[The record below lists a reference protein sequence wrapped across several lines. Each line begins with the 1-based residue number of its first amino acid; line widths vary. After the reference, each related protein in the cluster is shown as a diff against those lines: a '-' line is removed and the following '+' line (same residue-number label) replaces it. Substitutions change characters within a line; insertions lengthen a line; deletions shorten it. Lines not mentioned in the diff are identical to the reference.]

1 MWILLS
7 FLNVFIIIVII
18 IIIIIIII
26 VVVVVVV
33 IVIIIFFFILIYTII
48 QLKSR
53 AHSKG
58 LGLEWGR
65 SLRDG

>member
-1 MWILLS
+1 MCILLS
-7 FLNVFIIIVII
+7 FLNVFIIIIVV
-18 IIIIIIII
+18 

-53 AHSKG
+53 AHSKS
-58 LGLEWGR
+58 LGLE
-65 SLRDG
+65 

>member
-18 IIIIIIII
+18 IIIIIVV

-33 IVIIIFFFILIYTII
+33 IVIVIFFFILIYTII

>member
-1 MWILLS
+1 MCILLS
-7 FLNVFIIIVII
+7 FLNVFIIII
-18 IIIIIIII
+18 
-26 VVVVVVV
+26 VVVVVV

>member
-1 MWILLS
+1 MRILLS
-7 FLNVFIIIVII
+7 FLNVFIIIII
-18 IIIIIIII
+18 III
-26 VVVVVVV
+26 VVVVV

-65 SLRDG
+65 SLFDG

>member
-18 IIIIIIII
+18 IIIIIVV

>member
-18 IIIIIIII
+18 IIII
-26 VVVVVVV
+26 VVVVV

>member
-18 IIIIIIII
+18 IIIVV

>member
-18 IIIIIIII
+18 IIIIIV

>member
-18 IIIIIIII
+18 IIIIVVV

>member
-1 MWILLS
+1 MCILLS
-7 FLNVFIIIVII
+7 FLNVF
-18 IIIIIIII
+18 IIII

>member
-1 MWILLS
+1 MCILLS
-7 FLNVFIIIVII
+7 FLNVFIIIIVVV
-18 IIIIIIII
+18 

-58 LGLEWGR
+58 LGLE
-65 SLRDG
+65 

>member
-1 MWILLS
+1 MCILLS
-7 FLNVFIIIVII
+7 FLNVFIIIII
-18 IIIIIIII
+18 IIII
-26 VVVVVVV
+26 VVVVVV

-65 SLRDG
+65 SLFDG

>member
-18 IIIIIIII
+18 IIIIVV

>member
-1 MWILLS
+1 MCILLS
-7 FLNVFIIIVII
+7 FLNVFIIIIVVV
-18 IIIIIIII
+18 

-53 AHSKG
+53 AHSKS

>member
-1 MWILLS
+1 MCILLS
-7 FLNVFIIIVII
+7 FLNVFIII
-18 IIIIIIII
+18 I
-26 VVVVVVV
+26 VVVVVG

-58 LGLEWGR
+58 LGLE
-65 SLRDG
+65 

>member
-18 IIIIIIII
+18 IIIIIII
-26 VVVVVVV
+26 VVVVVV